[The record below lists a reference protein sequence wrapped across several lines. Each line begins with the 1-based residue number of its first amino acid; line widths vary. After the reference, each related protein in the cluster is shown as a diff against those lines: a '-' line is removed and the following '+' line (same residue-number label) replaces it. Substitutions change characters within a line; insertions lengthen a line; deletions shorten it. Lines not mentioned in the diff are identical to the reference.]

1 MKPTKEEIINAIGQ
15 EAYDIAQKFISMNG
29 ICPYDEA
36 FTVKEMLE
44 ETGRCNHCFVPQC
57 PVNCLTMERLS

>member
-1 MKPTKEEIINAIGQ
+1 MIAKERIIKAIGQ
-15 EAYDIAQKFISMNG
+15 EAYNVGQKFIELNG

-44 ETGRCNHCFVPQC
+44 ETGRCNRCFVPQC
-57 PVNCLTMERLS
+57 PINTLRLDDVR